1 MSQNAGDTYMYP
13 FPQIKRNNLTQFIW
27 EQIEKAFQAE
37 PNLALTLHGQR
48 RIYQGCFGRR
58 TSLFPS
64 TKSGGAI
71 PLESFLE
78 LANAISLEQSSQ
90 VKSFRTQALK
100 IPLSGNNFC
109 YPDFLVQNIDGSFE
123 IHEVKPSIKA
133 LTLEELQ
140 KFEQVAEIFNQM
152 GITFKLI
159 DQFSLPNKKQLQKLL
174 YLYQRGHKRI
184 WTSLEIDLAI
194 KALQRL
200 PLQNI
205 EAAYESLQKL
215 GLPCELGDY
224 LLFHKK
230 ITIDTEGGI

>member
-1 MSQNAGDTYMYP
+1 
-13 FPQIKRNNLTQFIW
+13 L
-27 EQIEKAFQAE
+27 
-37 PNLALTLHGQR
+37 
-48 RIYQGCFGRR
+48 
-58 TSLFPS
+58 
-64 TKSGGAI
+64 
-71 PLESFLE
+71 
-78 LANAISLEQSSQ
+78 
-90 VKSFRTQALK
+90 
-100 IPLSGNNFC
+100 LSRL
-109 YPDFLVQNIDGSFE
+109 LVQNIDESFE

-133 LTLEELQ
+133 LTQEELQ
-140 KFEQVAEIFNQM
+140 KFEQVAEILNQM
-152 GITFKLI
+152 GIRFKLI
-159 DQFSLPNKKQLQKLL
+159 DQSSLPTKNQLQKLL

-194 KALQRL
+194 RALQRL

>member
-1 MSQNAGDTYMYP
+1 MYP
-13 FPQIKRNNLTQFIW
+13 FSQIKRSNLAQFIW
-27 EQIEKAFQAE
+27 EQIEKAFQAT
-37 PNLALTLHGQR
+37 PNLASTLHGQR

-58 TSLFPS
+58 TALFPS

-78 LANAISLEQSSQ
+78 LANAICLEQSSQ

-109 YPDFLVQNIDGSFE
+109 YPDFLVQNIDESFE
-123 IHEVKPSIKA
+123 IQEVKPSIKA
-133 LTLEELQ
+133 LTLKELQ
-140 KFEQVAEIFNQM
+140 KFEQVSEILNQM
-152 GITFKLI
+152 GITFRLI
-159 DQFSLPNKKQLQKLL
+159 DQSSLPTKNQLQKLL

-184 WTSLEIDLAI
+184 WTPLEIDLAI
-194 KALQRL
+194 DALQRL

-205 EAAYESLQKL
+205 EVAYKALQNL

-230 ITIDTEGGI
+230 IVIDIEGGI

>member
-1 MSQNAGDTYMYP
+1 MYP
-13 FPQIKRNNLTQFIW
+13 FSQIKRSNLTQFIW
-27 EQIEKAFQAE
+27 EQIEKAFQAT
-37 PNLALTLHGQR
+37 PNLASTLHGQR
-48 RIYQGCFGRR
+48 KIYQGCFGRR
-58 TSLFPS
+58 TALFPS

-71 PLESFLE
+71 PLESRLE
-78 LANAISLEQSSQ
+78 LAQALCLEQNIQ
-90 VKSFRTQALK
+90 VKSFRTQAIK
-100 IPLSGNNFC
+100 VPLSGNSFS

-133 LTLEELQ
+133 LTQEELQ
-140 KFEQVAEIFNQM
+140 KFKQVAEILNQM
-152 GITFKLI
+152 GILFKLI
-159 DQFSLPNKKQLQKLL
+159 DQSSLPSKEQLQKLL

-184 WTSLEIDLAI
+184 WSPLEIDLAI
-194 KALQRL
+194 GALQRL

-230 ITIDTEGGI
+230 IIIDTEGGI

>member
-1 MSQNAGDTYMYP
+1 MYP
-13 FPQIKRNNLTQFIW
+13 FPQIKKNNLTQFIW

-78 LANAISLEQSSQ
+78 LANAICLEQNSQ

-123 IHEVKPSIKA
+123 IHEVKTSIKA
-133 LTLEELQ
+133 LPQEELQ

-184 WTSLEIDLAI
+184 WTPLEIDLAI
-194 KALQRL
+194 RALQRL

-215 GLPCELGDY
+215 CLPCELVDY

-230 ITIDTEGGI
+230 ITIDIEGGI